1 MGPLRTA
8 ESTFYRVGV
17 SFEEAVHTLDAQ
29 LANLMELARFI
40 VAYVHAVVL
49 ADERLLT
56 NRAFVERIDLQQF
69 RFDLDE
75 MRDRYAQCADATELY
90 AWSFDPNVFDRFRP
104 HAASV

>member
-8 ESTFYRVGV
+8 ESTFYRVGI
-17 SFEEAVHTLDAQ
+17 SFEEAVRTLDEQ

-40 VAYVHAVVL
+40 VAHVYAVVL

-56 NRAFVERIDLQQF
+56 NRAFVEHIDFHQL

-75 MRDRYAQCADATELY
+75 MRDRYAQYADATELY
-90 AWSFDPNVFDRFRP
+90 TWSFDPSVFDRFRP
-104 HAASV
+104 QVALV